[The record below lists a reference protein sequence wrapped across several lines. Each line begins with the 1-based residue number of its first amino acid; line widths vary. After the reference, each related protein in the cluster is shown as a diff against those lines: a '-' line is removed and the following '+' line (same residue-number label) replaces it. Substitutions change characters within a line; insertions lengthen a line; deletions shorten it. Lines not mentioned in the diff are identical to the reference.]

1 MPELMIRYR
10 AAAFWGRLY
19 IPELLVGI
27 QTEEEVVDVEP
38 VTVRPAEPAPKSAVE
53 QLNAKIKQPVAEP
66 VEVVEASD
74 ADEIF

>member
-38 VTVRPAEPAPKSAVE
+38 VTVRQAEPALPKTSLE
-53 QLNAKIKQPVAEP
+53 DLNQKIASQRTEEP
-66 VEVVEASD
+66 ETD